1 MSVNA
6 IFNAMAAGAAPSDFG
21 ERPSERVPCG
31 EPERAVPAGSHKK
44 SAQTAVPW
52 RLQAPLGQRAQR
64 PVARS
69 RRDGEGRE
77 QLPAGGEDYSQATQK
92 LVAFLT
98 SFEEDGLDDV
108 DYTD

>member
-6 IFNAMAAGAAPSDFG
+6 IFNAMAAGAGGLRGERG
-21 ERPSERVPCG
+21 ERPSERRAACG
-31 EPERAVPAGSHKK
+31 AAGENTRAS
-44 SAQTAVPW
+44 
-52 RLQAPLGQRAQR
+52 
-64 PVARS
+64 ARS

-77 QLPAGGEDYSQATQK
+77 QRSAGGGEDYSQATQK